1 MIAVDSGIAT
11 VTPHGATMRMEIDS
25 QGLLSYQVPAATA
38 LLRSLNRNRAAVDCS
53 DMGTGKTF
61 TALAV
66 MRALDVPT
74 LVLCPQIS
82 ITSWKRAGDLM
93 GVEFDALNYEMVRT
107 GRTPFGTWENMPTEK
122 SESFLECS
130 ECQLNID
137 GTLKCPHHPAG
148 IHCAVVRKKEHN
160 YGKFLW
166 HNNIRLL
173 VFDEVHRCGAVDSLN
188 SDMLVGAKIAGIPVL
203 GLSATV
209 ADSPLNFRALGYVL
223 GLHHLVDRKD
233 ANLPGFY
240 RWANRMGCRKS
251 PFGGLQ
257 FMGNEDFRRH
267 KMAALHQEIFPSRG
281 TRVKIAN
288 LGDEFPECHITAELY
303 DLKESGRIDELYA
316 EMDDAIRELNE
327 RKLGDRS
334 LELPLTRILRA
345 KQEIELLKV
354 PLFEEVSLAWQE
366 AGRTVGIFVNFT
378 ATLDALQKRLKW
390 KCRIDGTQ
398 RGAKGQRER
407 QGFIDDIQEDRERGI
422 LLNNQAGGVSI
433 SLHDITGR
441 FPRGGAVSLPSSA
454 SAFRQLCGRFPRAGG
469 KSKSFYRVIL
479 AAGTVEVKAHKQLSA
494 KLNQIDALND
504 GDLWAANLPLTSHS
518 LDAITHYE
526 EAN

>member
-1 MIAVDSGIAT
+1 
-11 VTPHGATMRMEIDS
+11 MEIDS
-25 QGLLSYQVPAATA
+25 HGLLSYQVPAATA
-38 LLRSLNRNRAAVDCS
+38 LLRSLRARQAAVDCS

-61 TALAV
+61 AALAV
-66 MRALDVPT
+66 MRALNVGT
-74 LVLCPQIS
+74 LVVCPQIS
-82 ITSWKRAGDLM
+82 ITSWKRAGAMM
-93 GVEFDALNYEMVRT
+93 GTEFDALNYEMIRT
-107 GRTPFGTWENMPTEK
+107 GKTPFGTWENMPPEGPRD
-122 SESFLECS
+122 EFLECS
-130 ECQLNID
+130 ECQLKID
-137 GTLKCPHHPAG
+137 LKNPFSCPHHPAG
-148 IHCAVVRKKEHN
+148 IHCAVRKSKPHN

-166 HNNIRLL
+166 NSNIRLL

-188 SDMLVGAKIAGIPVL
+188 SDMLVGAKAARIPVL
-203 GLSATV
+203 ALSATV

-223 GLHHLVDRKD
+223 GMHYLVDRKD

-240 RWANRMGCRKS
+240 RWANSMGCRKS

-257 FMGNEDFRRH
+257 FMGTEEFRRH

-281 TRVKIAN
+281 TRVRIAD
-288 LGDEFPECHITAELY
+288 LGDAFPECQITAELY

-354 PLFEEVSLAWQE
+354 PLFEEVAIAMQE

-390 KCRIDGTQ
+390 KCRIDGSQ
-398 RGAKGQRER
+398 RGKSGQARR
-407 QGFIDDIQEDRERGI
+407 QAMIDDVQADRERGI

-433 SLHDITGR
+433 SLHDLTGK
-441 FPRGGAVSLPSSA
+441 FPRGGAISLPNSA
-454 SAFRQLCGRFPRAGG
+454 SAFRQVCGRFPRAGG
-469 KSKSFYRVIL
+469 KSKSIYRVIL

-504 GDLWAANLPLTSHS
+504 GDLWAANLPLSSHS
-518 LDAITHYE
+518 LDALTKFDLTE
-526 EAN
+526 EGR

>member
-1 MIAVDSGIAT
+1 MNTA
-11 VTPHGATMRMEIDS
+11 
-25 QGLLSYQVPAATA
+25 GLLEYQKPAAEH
-38 LLRSLNRNRAAVDCS
+38 LLKILQSGRSAIDGS

-61 TALAV
+61 VAV
-66 MRALDVPT
+66 AVARELNVPT
-74 LVLCPQIS
+74 LVVCPQIS
-82 ITSWKRAGDLM
+82 ISAWKRVGEIM
-93 GVEFDALNYEMVRT
+93 GTEFDALNYEMIRT
-107 GRTPFGTWENMPTEK
+107 GRTPFGTWEHMPPDGPRDE
-122 SESFLECS
+122 FLECS
-130 ECQLNID
+130 ECQLKID
-137 GTLKCPHHPAG
+137 LVKPFPCPHHPAG
-148 IHCAVVRKKEHN
+148 IHCAVIKTKLHN
-160 YGKFLW
+160 YGKFFW
-166 HNNIRLL
+166 NRNIRLL
-173 VFDEVHRCGAVDSLN
+173 IQDEIHRCGAIDSLN

-203 GLSATV
+203 ALSATV

-223 GLHHLVDRKD
+223 GLHYLVDRKD
-233 ANLPGFY
+233 SDAPGFY
-240 RWANRMGCRKS
+240 RWANRLGCRKS

-257 FMGNEDFRRH
+257 FTGSEESRRQ
-267 KMAALHQEIFPSRG
+267 KMAQLHSEIFPSRG
-281 TRVKIAN
+281 TRIRIAD
-288 LGDEFPECHITAELY
+288 LGDAFPACHITAELY

-334 LELPLTRILRA
+334 LELPLTRILHA

-354 PLFEEVSLAWQE
+354 PIFEEVAISMQE

-422 LLNNQAGGVSI
+422 LLNNLAGGVSI
-433 SLHDITGR
+433 SLHDITGK

-454 SAFRQLCGRFPRAGG
+454 SAFRQVCGRFPRAGG
-469 KSKSFYRVIL
+469 KSKSIYRVIL
-479 AAGTVEVKAHKQLSA
+479 AANTVEVKAHKQLSA

-504 GDLWAANLPLTSHS
+504 GDLWAANLPLTSRS
-518 LDAITHYE
+518 LDAITEVE
-526 EAN
+526 ENQ

>member
-1 MIAVDSGIAT
+1 
-11 VTPHGATMRMEIDS
+11 METS
-25 QGLLSYQVPAATA
+25 GLLSYQIPAAA
-38 LLRSLNRNRAAVDCS
+38 SLLRSLQVHNAAVDCS

-66 MRALDVPT
+66 ARELNVPT
-74 LVLCPQIS
+74 LVVCPQIS
-82 ITSWKRAGDLM
+82 ITSWKRAGEMM
-93 GVEFDALNYEMVRT
+93 GVEFDALNYEMIRT
-107 GRTPFGTWENMPTEK
+107 GRTAYGTWENMPPYGPRDE
-122 SESFLECS
+122 FLECS
-130 ECQLNID
+130 ECQLKLD
-137 GTLKCPHHPAG
+137 LKNPFSCPHHPAG
-148 IHCAVVRKKEHN
+148 IHCAVVKSKPHN

-166 HNNIRLL
+166 SPNIRLL

-188 SDMLVGAKIAGIPVL
+188 SALLVGAKIAGIPVL

-223 GLHHLVDRKD
+223 GLHALVDRKD
-233 ANLPGFY
+233 TQTPGFY
-240 RWANRMGCRKS
+240 RWANRMGCHKS

-257 FMGNEDFRRH
+257 FMGTPEVRRQ
-267 KMAALHQEIFPSRG
+267 KMAELHQEIFPSRG
-281 TRVKIAN
+281 TRVKIAD
-288 LGDEFPECHITAELY
+288 LGDAFPECHITAELY

-354 PLFEEVSLAWQE
+354 PIFEEVALAWQE

-398 RGAKGQRER
+398 RGAKGQRDR
-407 QGFIDDIQEDRERGI
+407 QAMIDDVQADRERGI

-433 SLHDITGR
+433 SLHDLTGK
-441 FPRGGAVSLPSSA
+441 FPRGGAVSLPNSA
-454 SAFRQLCGRFPRAGG
+454 SMFRQLCGRFPRAGG

-479 AAGTVEVKAHKQLSA
+479 AAGTVEVKAHSQLSQ

-504 GDLWAANLPLTSHS
+504 GDLWAANLPLNSRS
-518 LDAITHYE
+518 LDEVAKLDLTDE
-526 EAN
+526 GR